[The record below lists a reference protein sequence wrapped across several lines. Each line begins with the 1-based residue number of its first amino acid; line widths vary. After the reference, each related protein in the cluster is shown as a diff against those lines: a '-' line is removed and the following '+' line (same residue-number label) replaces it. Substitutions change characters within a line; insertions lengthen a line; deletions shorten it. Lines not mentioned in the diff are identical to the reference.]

1 MTYEEQAYLIDT
13 LDAKV
18 AELEAQQAALVA
30 ALKQVKMDIEF
41 ESLGL
46 QNLKSQIN
54 RALAAVAG
62 ESAT

>member
-1 MTYEEQAYLIDT
+1 MTYEDQAYLIDM

-30 ALKQVKMDIEF
+30 ALEAVNMEYAELFHTDSVKQIDK
-41 ESLGL
+41 
-46 QNLKSQIN
+46 
-54 RALAAVAG
+54 ALAAVAG